1 MKNDNDFKIF
11 LFVGFKK
18 LVITALNSNNQN
30 IYKKEL
36 LNNNS
41 LGSLNFD
48 IINKFLEE
56 NIFNIEKAL
65 NKFVNNIFL
74 IIDHNDFFS
83 VDLSLKKKTNVNQVN
98 NDHINSLLIEAKNQC
113 KKTLEN
119 NKIIHL
125 KVDKFIIDN
134 IEYSTLPKKICCNNF
149 SIDVSFICLPS
160 NLIKKY
166 EKIFSKYQIYMSRII
181 SYRYLCE
188 FLKSKEDD
196 IFEVAVKILNGV
208 NENEVL
214 LINKSQVNKG
224 FFEKFFSYFN

>member
-1 MKNDNDFKIF
+1 M
-11 LFVGFKK
+11 
-18 LVITALNSNNQN
+18 
-30 IYKKEL
+30 
-36 LNNNS
+36 
-41 LGSLNFD
+41 
-48 IINKFLEE
+48 
-56 NIFNIEKAL
+56 
-65 NKFVNNIFL
+65 

-98 NDHINSLLIEAKNQC
+98 NDYINSLLIEAKTQC

-125 KVDKFIIDN
+125 KVDKFIIDS
-134 IEYSTLPKKICCNNF
+134 IEYSSLPKKISCNNF

-160 NLIKKY
+160 NLIKSY

-181 SYRYLCE
+181 SYKYLCK
-188 FLKSKEDD
+188 FLESEEDN

>member
-1 MKNDNDFKIF
+1 MKNENDFKIF

-74 IIDHNDFFS
+74 IIDHNDFF
-83 VDLSLKKKTNVNQVN
+83 
-98 NDHINSLLIEAKNQC
+98 
-113 KKTLEN
+113 
-119 NKIIHL
+119 
-125 KVDKFIIDN
+125 
-134 IEYSTLPKKICCNNF
+134 
-149 SIDVSFICLPS
+149 
-160 NLIKKY
+160 
-166 EKIFSKYQIYMSRII
+166 
-181 SYRYLCE
+181 
-188 FLKSKEDD
+188 
-196 IFEVAVKILNGV
+196 
-208 NENEVL
+208 
-214 LINKSQVNKG
+214 
-224 FFEKFFSYFN
+224 